1 MCAHGRKIGR
11 GAENAVCRPT
21 DDESVAAAY
30 DVLWYNSNVLSGR
43 MSSPIPIDRKRCKAI
58 VRRNVGSFRIDD
70 TVVEDCA
77 HTRAPLSVFRFGH
90 PTASSEIGER
100 PFLFSDGCD
109 DGENNVLFPHFAWG
123 GGANKVR
130 GDNEIVK

>member
-11 GAENAVCRPT
+11 SAEDAVHRPT
-21 DDESVAAAY
+21 DNESVAAAY
-30 DVLWYNSNVLSGR
+30 AVLWYNLDVLSGIRRAIASCRKAVATAVR
-43 MSSPIPIDRKRCKAI
+43 MSPIPIDRKRCKAI

-100 PFLFSDGCD
+100 PFLFSDGCESCALD
-109 DGENNVLFPHFAWG
+109 KE
-123 GGANKVR
+123 
-130 GDNEIVK
+130 

>member
-1 MCAHGRKIGR
+1 MCAHGREIGR
-11 GAENAVCRPT
+11 GAEDAVHRPT
-21 DDESVAAAY
+21 DDESVAAVY
-30 DVLWYNSNVLSGR
+30 DVLWYNLTVLSGR
-43 MSSPIPIDRKRCKAI
+43 RKPIPIDRKRRKAI

-100 PFLFSDGCD
+100 PFLFSDGCERCALD
-109 DGENNVLFPHFAWG
+109 KE
-123 GGANKVR
+123 
-130 GDNEIVK
+130 

>member
-1 MCAHGRKIGR
+1 MCAHGRENGCR
-11 GAENAVCRPT
+11 AENVVHRPT
-21 DDESVAAAY
+21 DNESVTAVY
-30 DVLWYNSNVLSGR
+30 GVLWYNLNVLSGR
-43 MSSPIPIDRKRCKAI
+43 CKPIPIDRKRCKAI

-100 PFLFSDGCD
+100 PFLFSDACAAEELRTTKEECG
-109 DGENNVLFPHFAWG
+109 
-123 GGANKVR
+123 K
-130 GDNEIVK
+130 

>member
-1 MCAHGRKIGR
+1 
-11 GAENAVCRPT
+11 
-21 DDESVAAAY
+21 
-30 DVLWYNSNVLSGR
+30 

-100 PFLFSDGCD
+100 PFPFSDGCD
-109 DGENNVLFPHFAWG
+109 AENGSSKHLRGVLCSLCL
-123 GGANKVR
+123 
-130 GDNEIVK
+130 IVALLHNMRHKKDEAKNASERVG